1 MAKKAANIEK
11 KKNTIIVLLLSLCI
25 LLIALMIFMK
35 FSSKTVTGS
44 SKFLQ
49 SVFTLQDK
57 VSTYIGKST
66 SDTFGLYTAEEITTG
81 KYATTGEDI
90 KDNEDNSITPL
101 VDTEEKQEKNNKVA
115 YKVNEENLKKLL
127 NTSMPTYDGVEFYI
141 QDGSLV
147 KVNLTSK
154 PDWWTEDL
162 DFLLVGKD

>member
-1 MAKKAANIEK
+1 MANKAANKDK
-11 KKNTIIVLLLSLCI
+11 KKNTIIVLLSSACI

-49 SVFTLQDK
+49 SVFSLQDK

-66 SDTFGLYTAEEITTG
+66 SDTFGVYTAEEITTG
-81 KYATTGEDI
+81 KLAKTGEEI
-90 KDNEDNSITPL
+90 KDNDDKSLTPL
-101 VDTEEKQEKNNKVA
+101 VDTDKKQEKNDKIA
-115 YKVNEENLKKLL
+115 YKINDENLKKIL
-127 NTSMPTYDGVEFYI
+127 NTSMPTYEGVEFYI
-141 QDGSLV
+141 QDGTTV

>member
-1 MAKKAANIEK
+1 MAKKAATDK
-11 KKNTIIVLLLSLCI
+11 KKYTIIVLLSSACI

-44 SKFLQ
+44 AKFLQ
-49 SVFTLQDK
+49 SIFTLQDK

-66 SDTFGLYTAEEITTG
+66 SDTFGIYTAEELTTG
-81 KYATTGEDI
+81 KLATSGEDI
-90 KDNEDNSITPL
+90 KDNEDKSLTAL
-101 VDTEEKQEKNNKVA
+101 VDTEKKQEKNGKVA
-115 YKVNEENLKKLL
+115 YKINEENLKKLL
-127 NTSMPTYDGVEFYI
+127 NTSMPTYEGVEFYI